1 MFRLWCTIGYVWL
14 FVSSFLWLNCL
25 LTRESLHLGQFC
37 DPMKAFIWVSLV
49 TPWKSLFG
57 SALWTLESLHLG
69 QRFDLFK
76 AFIWGSILTPWKP
89 SFGSLFD
96 SWKAFVWVI
105 IWHRESLQ
113 VGHYLSPWK
122 HSFGSH
128 FDSRKAF
135 IWVTSWLRESF
146 HLGQCLCPVKAFI
159 WVSVFAPWKP
169 LFGSVYLPRE
179 SLYLSQCL
187 CPVKAFIWVS
197 VFASWKPSRGSVLY
211 SGSRLSCAL
220 GSRPRPV
227 LGSLSRVTVSLPV
240 VVCLLVPSQRPALCS
255 SLSSS
260 PRMVCSSSSHVATCF
275 CSVLPLQSV

>member
-113 VGHYLSPWK
+113 EGHYLSPWK

-146 HLGQCLCPVKAFI
+146 HLG
-159 WVSVFAPWKP
+159 
-169 LFGSVYLPRE
+169 
-179 SLYLSQCL
+179 QCL